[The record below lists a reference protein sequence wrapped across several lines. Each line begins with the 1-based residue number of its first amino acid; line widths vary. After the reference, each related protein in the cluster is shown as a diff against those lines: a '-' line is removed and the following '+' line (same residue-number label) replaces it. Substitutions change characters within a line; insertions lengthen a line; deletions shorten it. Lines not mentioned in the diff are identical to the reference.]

1 MHFQHILCLVMM
13 HCGRFRVLKYPCS
26 TVNLA
31 LSLSIQL
38 GRVSLSCVY
47 IPLTYTFHHFYLPK
61 SLSHQLPFS
70 FISIILFHCL
80 HEQVDKDVRT
90 SPPNPMKEGVK
101 EPKHK
106 HETVTSEF
114 LKLKKSESV
123 RQSFGVPG
131 NVVWKW
137 GTAACF
143 EIDLLITRWLYV
155 PPFSKPS
162 DHITRAIGQRW
173 GAVNGLHR
181 VQHPM

>member
-1 MHFQHILCLVMM
+1 MLNCEFDPQSLYPARESFTELCL
-13 HCGRFRVLKYPCS
+13 YPS
-26 TVNLA
+26 H
-31 LSLSIQL
+31 IH
-38 GRVSLSCVY
+38 
-47 IPLTYTFHHFYLPK
+47 IPTFLFYLPK
-61 SLSHQLPFS
+61 SLSHRLPFS
-70 FISIILFHCL
+70 FISLILFHCL
-80 HEQVDKDVRT
+80 HEQVDKDVST
-90 SPPNPMKEGVK
+90 SPPNPMKDGVK

-114 LKLKKSESV
+114 HKLKKSEPV
-123 RQSFGVPG
+123 RQSFGVLR
-131 NVVWKW
+131 NILWKW

-143 EIDLLITRWLYV
+143 VIDLLITRWLYV